1 MTGYTPLDN
10 LVSALTGNSALCTL
24 VNSKIYKNKAIS
36 ASVVD
41 LSGDVNKSQISCEL
55 SDLHGQILSAD
66 QVFIVDIRTRKGTA
80 GDGGAEYCALIADA
94 VRQILDDGFSGVTV
108 TKIFG
113 VVAYDAIIKGYRC
126 KMEVS
131 CHIKST
137 FTLTV
142 TPSQASPKAATSEI
156 VFTAIASPNQ
166 GLEYRFLINGP
177 GTGGVKRDMSEWQ
190 SRNSF
195 SWRTTEADVGVST
208 IYIEIRGGINKGAA
222 DQSTSISYTITA
234 ISGGSGSL
242 PVITGL
248 YPNLA
253 SPRSAGTRVEF
264 ICIATDADN
273 DPLLCRF
280 ILIGPGTAS
289 KAKIVQD
296 WSARN
301 AWSWTPTDED
311 AGLNT
316 VEVQVRDGKHAG
328 SGSYDAQTTI
338 SYTINAVA
346 VASNSLPTITSL
358 TPNLASPQKQDID
371 IKIVCIAAD
380 ADGDEILYKFAVNGP
395 GTGSKLQDVTG
406 WQKQNYLTWKPVKED
421 IGTST
426 IYVYIRDGEHAGPG
440 GYDAQASLSYTI
452 AEAIPIISSLTPSL
466 PSPQPPGL
474 EIELIC
480 TATDADGNELLYK
493 FLHQPPGASY
503 WKDLSGWQSRNWTSW
518 KPTLAD
524 SGTNGLKVQVIDGKH
539 AEKGGYDATTTIS
552 YTIAP

>member
-10 LVSALTGNSALCTL
+10 LVSALTGNSALSTL

-234 ISGGSGSL
+234 
-242 PVITGL
+242 
-248 YPNLA
+248 
-253 SPRSAGTRVEF
+253 
-264 ICIATDADN
+264 
-273 DPLLCRF
+273 
-280 ILIGPGTAS
+280 TAQ
-289 KAKIVQD
+289 A
-296 WSARN
+296 A
-301 AWSWTPTDED
+301 
-311 AGLNT
+311 
-316 VEVQVRDGKHAG
+316 
-328 SGSYDAQTTI
+328 
-338 SYTINAVA
+338 
-346 VASNSLPTITSL
+346 PTITSL
-358 TPNLASPQKQDID
+358 M
-371 IKIVCIAAD
+371 
-380 ADGDEILYKFAVNGP
+380 
-395 GTGSKLQDVTG
+395 
-406 WQKQNYLTWKPVKED
+406 
-421 IGTST
+421 
-426 IYVYIRDGEHAGPG
+426 
-440 GYDAQASLSYTI
+440 ASL
-452 AEAIPIISSLTPSL
+452 A
-466 PSPQPPGL
+466 SPQPPGL